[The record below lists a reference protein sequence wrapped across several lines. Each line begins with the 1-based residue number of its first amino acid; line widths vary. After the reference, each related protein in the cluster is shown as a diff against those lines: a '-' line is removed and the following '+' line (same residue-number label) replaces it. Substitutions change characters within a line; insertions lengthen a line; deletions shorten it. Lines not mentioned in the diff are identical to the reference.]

1 MDMPK
6 NRQAFDSFLKEM
18 GLLMTKRDAEI
29 NRLKQLVGTELEL
42 NAQIRRY
49 KQYLGNDLNNYER
62 QDIHF
67 LHTDFDDKLT
77 ERVVKEYI
85 EKSKYQILFELFSLM
100 YMHGTDLSLA
110 LEKCNRELM
119 KERTKNIRSPDRL
132 KARAVAFKLN
142 SASTPAYKKKLRSL
156 KHKIIRRVVNSKK
169 VEAEKHDAEQRTEY
183 RKFFRKDR
191 RKARDEAFGKGNR
204 SNSKTPWYK
213 HFITR
218 TDEQKQL
225 QQQYRQ
231 KYKTDQ
237 TEDQYDEHRPN
248 FTEIPDTYHNPAAQ
262 LP

>member
-1 MDMPK
+1 MEMPK
-6 NRQAFDSFLKEM
+6 NRQELEKFVKEM
-18 GLLMTKRDAEI
+18 GLFMKQRDDEI
-29 NRLKQLVGTELEL
+29 KTLKQLVGTELKL
-42 NAQIRRY
+42 NALIERY
-49 KQYLGNDLNNYER
+49 KQHLGNDLNRYEEK
-62 QDIHF
+62 DIRF
-67 LHTDFDDKLT
+67 LHGEFDDKLT

-110 LEKCNRELM
+110 LKKCNRELM

-132 KARAVAFKLN
+132 KARAAAFKLN

-156 KHKIIRRVVNSKK
+156 KHKIIRRVNSKK

-183 RKFFRKDR
+183 RKIFRKER
-191 RKARDEAFGKGNR
+191 RKSRDEAFGKGNR

-237 TEDQYDEHRPN
+237 TEDQSL
-248 FTEIPDTYHNPAAQ
+248 FTDVPDTYHNQADN